1 MTEKKK
7 KPTSFDVAKLANVH
21 RSAVSRALS
30 GKGRVSEETRE
41 RVMKAAQELGYRV
54 NYLARGLHDQNS
66 GLVGLVASRLDTPY
80 RALQVKVAARELLAQ
95 GYCPILIV
103 AEGDMTLPGLIDRLL
118 NYNVAGMIVTSDSPP
133 AEIIDECKRLAVP
146 VVLVNR
152 DLRGTEADRVQL
164 DIQASGQLAFEML
177 YEAGGRRFAV
187 LEPKEQT
194 YTVTGRAR
202 VFADCC
208 RAAGLPV
215 TVISPQ
221 RQNYPDGLEAAEL
234 FQDSGSEAD
243 AVFCTT
249 DLLALGFLDGLRVRQ
264 GCRIPEDLQ
273 ILGYDDIEQAGW
285 LGNDLST
292 IRQDAGAAAVL
303 AVELMQARIE
313 DIDRPFEVATI
324 PIAPVWR
331 GTTRKK
337 DAP

>member
-80 RALQVKVAARELLAQ
+80 RALQVKIAARELLAQ

-152 DLRGTEADRVQL
+152 DAGDAEADRVQL
-164 DIQASGQLAFEML
+164 DIAASGQMAFDML
-177 YEAGGRRFAV
+177 RAAGGSRFAV
-187 LEPKEQT
+187 LEPKERT

-202 VFADCC
+202 AFAECC

-215 TVISPQ
+215 SVIAPQ
-221 RQNYPDGLEAAEL
+221 RQNYDDGLEAADL
-234 FQDSGSEAD
+234 YVAQGVEAD
-243 AVFCTT
+243 AVFCAT
-249 DLLALGFLDGLRVRQ
+249 DLLALGFLDGMRVRH
-264 GCRIPEDLQ
+264 GRSIPTEMQ

-285 LGNDLST
+285 LGNNLTT

-313 DIDRPFEVATI
+313 DLGRPFQVATI
-324 PIAPVWR
+324 PISPVWR
-331 GTTRKK
+331 GTTRKR
-337 DAP
+337 ATE